1 MKHENWLRNTA
12 TCHVT
17 AKRKLMQRCCLGRT
31 TNQNQNQKTH
41 IVFAEAVEVTTSIA
55 GASMMANKPTNRTMN
70 MEHLLAATK
79 KVVELHNE
87 NVQLHTELADAK
99 CKLAKYQ
106 NDSGDDSLYNVRRLR
121 SELAEA
127 IKQRDAL
134 AGALREVVNSWDDST
149 WLDENDFERF
159 RTLINENK

>member
-1 MKHENWLRNTA
+1 
-12 TCHVT
+12 
-17 AKRKLMQRCCLGRT
+17 
-31 TNQNQNQKTH
+31 
-41 IVFAEAVEVTTSIA
+41 
-55 GASMMANKPTNRTMN
+55 MN

-134 AGALREVVNSWDDST
+134 AEQVEKQTYRT
-149 WLDENDFERF
+149 MT
-159 RTLINENK
+159 TLINNKFTGYSKTITTKGFPSVATIAKYLRASKAKDCRSFTYIYIDGKSYDLYHGSLLANGGYCD

>member
-1 MKHENWLRNTA
+1 MQNTLLIKAEKQLGNGKKQNEHRN
-12 TCHVT
+12 
-17 AKRKLMQRCCLGRT
+17 
-31 TNQNQNQKTH
+31 
-41 IVFAEAVEVTTSIA
+41 
-55 GASMMANKPTNRTMN
+55 NRTMN
-70 MEHLLAATK
+70 MEHLLAATN

-134 AGALREVVNSWDDST
+134 AEALRDIVKSIDPYEMYKTAKRALEIFEST
-149 WLDENDFERF
+149 RINKPTTHHEEWGDEQSTEGDEF
-159 RTLINENK
+159 